1 MKKLIG
7 VAAIVLTLILTIIY
21 RQLTARPAKE
31 KAPRVTISA
40 SLREGMALSCL
51 LLQ

>member
-7 VAAIVLTLILTIIY
+7 VVAIVITLILTIIY
-21 RQLTARPAKE
+21 RQLTARPSRE
-31 KAPRVTISA
+31 KAERATISA

>member
-7 VAAIVLTLILTIIY
+7 VIAVMLTLILTIIY
-21 RQLTARPAKE
+21 RQLTAKPTRE
-31 KAPRVTISA
+31 KPPRAAIAAT
-40 SLREGMALSCL
+40 LREGMALSSL